1 MKELVAF
8 SILPGGEE
16 RREVWLKCSLDY
28 KNEKEIKVMNGIL
41 ILLVY
46 AVIMIGITILF
57 ARNGTGKDD
66 FYVGNRNMGT
76 LSSAMSIAATW
87 IWAPALFT
95 SAQQAYTNGI
105 PGLFWFLVPNVLCL
119 MLFIPFARKIRDRMP
134 EGITLSGFMGKEYKS
149 EGVKKM
155 YGLQLG
161 LLTILSTAVQL
172 LAGGKILAS
181 ATGINFGITTVILAV
196 IAYSYAR
203 ISGIRASVMTD
214 AIQMIFL
221 LAACA
226 IFVPWALRMPGG
238 ITNLCNGLGGLSGNW
253 HLFDGNG
260 IAVLL
265 SFGLPTAIGLISG
278 PFGDQCFWQRAFS
291 INEKKIGRS
300 FFTGALMF
308 GIVPLS
314 MGILGFIAAG
324 SGYEA
329 VDKSIVNFEVII
341 KLFPSWVQVP
351 FLFMLISGLLST
363 VDSNLCAIA
372 SLTTDWKVTSKL
384 ENTEKTKFSR
394 YAMVLL
400 LLISILIANIPG
412 LTVTHMFLIY
422 GTLRATTLLPTVF
435 TLCRVKL
442 NAKGVI
448 AGISTAMLT
457 GLPIFA
463 YATLNNIA
471 MLKTVASLY
480 TVLSAGIIAVMVS
493 RIGGHYAEGAR

>member
-1 MKELVAF
+1 MAF
-8 SILPGGEE
+8 SILPGREE
-16 RREVWLKCSLDY
+16 RREDGLKCSLDD
-28 KNEKEIKVMNGIL
+28 KDEKEIKQMNGII
-41 ILLVY
+41 ILVVY
-46 AVIMIGITILF
+46 AVIMIGATMLF

-119 MLFIPFARKIRDRMP
+119 MLFIPFAKKIRDRMP
-134 EGITLSGFMGKEYKS
+134 DGITLSGFMGKEYKN
-149 EGVKKM
+149 EGVRKV

-172 LAGGKILAS
+172 LAGGKILSS
-181 ATGINFGITTVILAV
+181 ATGINFGLTTIILAI
-196 IAYSYAR
+196 IAYSYSR

-214 AIQMIFL
+214 AIQMVFL

-238 ITNLCNGLGGLSGNW
+238 TTNLLNGFGGLSGNW

-265 SFGLPTAIGLISG
+265 SFGLPTAIGLVSG

-291 INEKKIGRS
+291 IDQKKIGRS
-300 FFTGALMF
+300 FFLGALMF

-314 MGILGFIAAG
+314 MGILGYIAAG
-324 SGYEA
+324 SGMEI
-329 VDKSIVNFEVII
+329 VDKSIVNFEVIT
-341 KLFPSWVQVP
+341 KLFPSWVEVP

-363 VDSNLCAIA
+363 VDSNLCAVA
-372 SLTTDWKVTSKL
+372 SLTTDWKVASKL
-384 ENTEKTKFSR
+384 ENTEKTRFSR
-394 YAMVLL
+394 FVMVLL
-400 LLISILIANIPG
+400 LLIGILIANIPG

-422 GTLRATTLLPTVF
+422 GTLRATTLLPTVL

-442 NAKGVI
+442 KAKGVI
-448 AGISTAMLT
+448 AGISTSMVI
-457 GLPIFA
+457 GLPVFG

-471 MLKTVASLY
+471 LLKTAASLF
-480 TVLSAGIIAVMVS
+480 TVISAGMIAYIVS
-493 RIGGHYAEGAR
+493 GMGGCNAEGTR

>member
-8 SILPGGEE
+8 SILPGREE

-41 ILLVY
+41 ILVVY
-46 AVIMIGITILF
+46 AVIMIGTTILF

-95 SAQQAYTNGI
+95 SAQQACTNGI

-134 EGITLSGFMGKEYKS
+134 DGITLSGFMGKEYKS

-172 LAGGKILAS
+172 LAGGKILAN

-221 LAACA
+221 LAACV
-226 IFVPWALRMPGG
+226 IFVPWALRMPRG

-265 SFGLPTAIGLISG
+265 SFGLPTAIGLVSG

-329 VDKSIVNFEVII
+329 VDKSIVNFEVIT

-435 TLCRVKL
+435 TLCRVNL

-448 AGISTAMLT
+448 SGISTAMLT

-471 MLKTVASLY
+471 MLKTAASLY
-480 TVLSAGIIAVMVS
+480 TVLSAGIIAVAVS
-493 RIGGHYAEGAR
+493 RIGGRNAEGTR

>member
-8 SILPGGEE
+8 SILPGREE

-41 ILLVY
+41 ILVVY
-46 AVIMIGITILF
+46 AVIMIGTTILF

-134 EGITLSGFMGKEYKS
+134 DGITLSGFMGKEYKS

-329 VDKSIVNFEVII
+329 VDKSIVNFEVIT

-435 TLCRVKL
+435 TLCRVNL
-442 NAKGVI
+442 NEKGVI
-448 AGISTAMLT
+448 SGISTAMLT

-471 MLKTVASLY
+471 MLKTAASLY
-480 TVLSAGIIAVMVS
+480 TVLSAGIIAVVVS
-493 RIGGHYAEGAR
+493 RIGGHNAEGTR

>member
-1 MKELVAF
+1 M
-8 SILPGGEE
+8 
-16 RREVWLKCSLDY
+16 Y
-28 KNEKEIKVMNGIL
+28 GIL
-41 ILLVY
+41 ILVVY
-46 AVIMIGITILF
+46 AAIMIGATILF

-134 EGITLSGFMGKEYKS
+134 DGITLSGFMGKEYKS

-172 LAGGKILAS
+172 LAGGKILAN

-265 SFGLPTAIGLISG
+265 SFGLPTAIGLVSG

-329 VDKSIVNFEVII
+329 VDKSIVNFEVIT

-363 VDSNLCAIA
+363 VDSNLCAVA
-372 SLTTDWKVTSKL
+372 SLTTDWKVASKL
-384 ENTEKTKFSR
+384 ENTEKTRFSR
-394 YAMVLL
+394 CAMVLL
-400 LLISILIANIPG
+400 LLIGILIANIPG

-480 TVLSAGIIAVMVS
+480 TVLSAGIIAVMIS
-493 RIGGHYAEGAR
+493 RIGGHYAEGTR